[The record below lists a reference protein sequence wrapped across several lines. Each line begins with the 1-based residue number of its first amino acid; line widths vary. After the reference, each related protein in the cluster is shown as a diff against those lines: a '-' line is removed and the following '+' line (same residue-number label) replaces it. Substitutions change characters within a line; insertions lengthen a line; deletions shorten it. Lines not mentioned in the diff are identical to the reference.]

1 MDGSCLA
8 ENHSV
13 GVFGIRRGISWLS
26 RVCRRFLRICLS
38 LLAIHD
44 FLLQELEI
52 FAKNFDGKTVKVD
65 RLSTGFVY
73 SMGLLLDFFVF
84 LNHILLNRLHLVFIA
99 LNSDQFIIWLGS
111 LDYMEDLQNLL
122 VFIHDIDKA
131 QFLFLIFANEA
142 YQFTAL
148 LDLIQRF
155 YKLVCKIL
163 DPLYV
168 LVFDLDESVTNAFL
182 PLADDAYIWL
192 VFLDGF
198 RCVCLNRFEFF

>member
-84 LNHILLNRLHLVFIA
+84 LNHILLN
-99 LNSDQFIIWLGS
+99 
-111 LDYMEDLQNLL
+111 
-122 VFIHDIDKA
+122 
-131 QFLFLIFANEA
+131 
-142 YQFTAL
+142 
-148 LDLIQRF
+148 
-155 YKLVCKIL
+155 
-163 DPLYV
+163 
-168 LVFDLDESVTNAFL
+168 
-182 PLADDAYIWL
+182 
-192 VFLDGF
+192 
-198 RCVCLNRFEFF
+198 